1 MKRTLCKIA
10 GFGLALV
17 FSLGLFAGCAR
28 ESESEMLA
36 IAASQLQKSA
46 AVNAIC
52 FGEGILPKAE
62 GGYAVGGYTEAEEAS
77 LEKYGVKTT
86 EDIKALMEAVYSVA
100 ACDSIEKVIFSPVQ
114 TDGIYASYRRYYDAQ
129 DGEETFLMVKKEYT
143 PLATGE
149 VVYENIRL
157 IKHDRRRAEIL
168 VDLSVSDGK
177 TTRTERDVSLSLR
190 FEDGAWKYDTVTY
203 ASVS

>member
-1 MKRTLCKIA
+1 
-10 GFGLALV
+10 
-17 FSLGLFAGCAR
+17 
-28 ESESEMLA
+28 MLA
-36 IAASQLQKSA
+36 IATEQLKKTA

-52 FGEGILPKAE
+52 FGEGILPKAD
-62 GGYAVGGYTEAEEAS
+62 GGHAIGGYTEADEAS
-77 LEKYGVKTT
+77 LEKYGVRTT

-114 TDGIYASYRRYYDAQ
+114 ADGIYASYRRYYDAEE
-129 DGEETFLMVKKEYT
+129 DGEIFLMVKKEYT
-143 PLATGE
+143 PLAVGE

-157 IKHDRRRAEIL
+157 VKHDRKRAEIL

-177 TTRTERDVSLSLR
+177 NTRTERDVSFSLR
-190 FEDGAWKYDTVTY
+190 FEEGTWKYDTVTY